1 MTDSMTVALPRHAAP
16 ASVGRRR
23 PRRRQHTW
31 RVFTGLLVAL
41 LLLVELAPLAWLILS
56 SFKTQGEFV
65 NDPAWSLPDRW
76 DFHNYADAWSTGQ
89 VATYIRNSLTVTLPA
104 LALIVVLG
112 VAAGFALEVMV
123 WRGRHQVLL
132 VFLLGIMV
140 PSQMILLPLFRVY
153 FQSGLSGTFW
163 PLIITY
169 TATGLPLTVFMMATY
184 FRAIPREVF
193 EASTLDG
200 ASILRSFWQIGFP
213 LARNAVLTVALV
225 QFFFIWNDLLIAL
238 TFTTDDALRTIQVG
252 LLNFTGQY
260 GETAYG
266 PLFAAISINVVG
278 TLVLYLVLNQRI
290 IKGLTSGSV
299 KG

>member
-1 MTDSMTVALPRHAAP
+1 MIDTMAVAP
-16 ASVGRRR
+16 
-23 PRRRQHTW
+23 PRRTASGNSVVPRRVRHHTW
-31 RVFTGLLVAL
+31 RAFTGVLVAL
-41 LLLVELAPLAWLILS
+41 LLLIELAPLAWLLLS
-56 SFKTQGEFV
+56 SFKTQSEFV
-65 NDPAWSLPDRW
+65 NDPAWTLPHHWSFR
-76 DFHNYADAWSTGQ
+76 NYADAWTGGQ
-89 VATYIRNSLTVTLPA
+89 VGTYIRNSLAVTLPA
-104 LALIVVLG
+104 LALIIVLG

-123 WRGRHQVLL
+123 WRGRRQVLL

-153 FQSGLSGTFW
+153 FQTGQSGTLW

-184 FRAIPREVF
+184 FRAVPRALF
-193 EASTLDG
+193 EAATLDG
-200 ASILRSFWQIGFP
+200 AGMLRSFWQIGFP
-213 LARNAVLTVALV
+213 LARNAIVTVALV

-238 TFTTDDALRTIQVG
+238 TFTTDDSLRTVQVG

-278 TLVLYLVLNQRI
+278 TLLLYLLLNQRI
-290 IKGLTSGSV
+290 IKGLTDGSV